1 MTQLEEYASGM
12 LSPITRITADAGN
25 GLVWCVGDQ
34 GKRVKA
40 FRAAGGYGGPLA
52 AAAAGCN
59 RGPDNGMTLQ
69 YTLCSD
75 VGPAA
80 SQPVGLHVVG
90 TQVLLFKSE

>member
-1 MTQLEEYASGM
+1 MMQLEEYDSGM
-12 LSPITRITADAGN
+12 FSPITRLAADAGN
-25 GLVWCVGDQ
+25 GLVWCVGDK

-40 FRAAGGYGGPLA
+40 FRAAQGYGGPLA

-59 RGPDNGMTLQ
+59 RGPNNGMMLQ
-69 YTLCSD
+69 YTLSSD

-90 TQVLLFKSE
+90 TQVMLFQSE